1 MLRKQF
7 NGRCAIVAA
16 LSGMLV
22 ASTAHA
28 DSQPFTYFANIT
40 GNAPSL
46 SQFQMTVS
54 DEGVGPNQIGFLFEN
69 LPDPGLPSAIA
80 NIYFEDGTLVFP
92 QADLDPGSGVEFEQ
106 NGSPADPPGI
116 NPWGSSHEFRISL
129 EQNTADAIQPGE
141 WLRVIFDL
149 QENPGGG
156 YYGFADVI
164 AAIENGFAK
173 TLGVGHN
180 PALPSLRIAFHVR
193 ALANGQSDSYLL
205 SVIPL
210 PAPFGLA
217 LAGLAGVVIIS
228 RRKRKASVSL
238 D

>member
-1 MLRKQF
+1 MDF
-7 NGRCAIVAA
+7 V
-16 LSGMLV
+16 
-22 ASTAHA
+22 
-28 DSQPFTYFANIT
+28 
-40 GNAPSL
+40 
-46 SQFQMTVS
+46 
-54 DEGVGPNQIGFLFEN
+54 
-69 LPDPGLPSAIA
+69 
-80 NIYFEDGTLVFP
+80 
-92 QADLDPGSGVEFEQ
+92 Q
-106 NGSPADPPGI
+106 NGQPDDPPGI

-129 EQNTADAIQPGE
+129 DQNTADAIQPGE

-149 QENPGGG
+149 QNG
-156 YYGFADVI
+156 YGFADVL

-173 TLGVGHN
+173 TQGVGYN

-205 SVIPL
+205 TIPL

-228 RRKRKASVSL
+228 RRKRKVSTPSL